1 MFTSIGPE
9 NALKKIQYPFLIKN
23 QNNTTKMAIVR
34 NVLNMKKKHV
44 YVKTPKPE
52 RIAITKTCPDRSK
65 ADSGSVV
72 AWPCAGSLL
81 LSCHFFFLYL
91 RKISVPTSEGHF
103 WRGNE
108 IQHAKYLAEC
118 LVHCQRSVN
127 VCYCCCCQQVKRCF
141 EKHCCP
147 VC

>member
-52 RIAITKTCPDRSK
+52 RIAITKTCPDLTTNNSK
-65 ADSGSVV
+65 QRLQMGGLE
-72 AWPCAGSLL
+72 PQHL
-81 LSCHFFFLYL
+81 HE
-91 RKISVPTSEGHF
+91 I
-103 WRGNE
+103 GNL
-108 IQHAKYLAEC
+108 IKL
-118 LVHCQRSVN
+118 
-127 VCYCCCCQQVKRCF
+127 
-141 EKHCCP
+141 
-147 VC
+147 